1 MKRST
6 ALINGKRLAIYRW
19 GSPRKPPLLLIHG
32 WMDSAACFD
41 EVAEILSARYHVV
54 GFDLHGFG
62 RSSHTPLKSGYH
74 FHAHLADVHAV
85 ICQVIKAEKVTVF
98 GHSMGGNIAMYF
110 TGMFPER
117 VKQLVCVE
125 GWGLPDGDRVETVA
139 KFRKWVLACAHVTKP
154 RTYKKLSDYLE
165 RLAKSAPRATPAM
178 LKHQS
183 SHLIRK
189 TKSGYVLRAD
199 VAHFMP
205 EPDVYNAADFERFVA
220 AVSSPTLLI
229 YGSETAYTW
238 GHGLLKK
245 TQELLRGRQ
254 QTKIIEG
261 AGHMMHYEAPRAL
274 AELVLDFLKSS

>member
-41 EVAEILSARYHVV
+41 DVAQSLSAHYHVV

-62 RSSHTPLKSGYH
+62 RSSHTPLKTGYH
-74 FHAHLADVHAV
+74 FHAHLADVYAV
-85 ICQVIKAEKVTVF
+85 ITQVLKAEKVTVF

-110 TGMFPER
+110 TGMFPEL

-125 GWGLPDGDRVETVA
+125 GWGLPDGDRAETVA
-139 KFRKWVLACAHVTKP
+139 KFRKWVLSSADATKP

-165 RLAKSAPRATPAM
+165 RLGKSAPRATVAT
-178 LKHQS
+178 LKRQS
-183 SHLIRK
+183 SHLVRK
-189 TKSGYVLRAD
+189 TRDGYVLRAD
-199 VAHFMP
+199 VAHFKS
-205 EPDVYNAADFERFVA
+205 EPDVYSAADFERFVA
-220 AVSSPTLLI
+220 AVSCPTLLI
-229 YGSETAYTW
+229 YGSETAYSW

-245 TQELLRGRQ
+245 TQALLRGRH
-254 QTKIIEG
+254 KIETIDG
-261 AGHMMHYEAPRAL
+261 AGHMMHYEAPAAL
-274 AELVLDFLKSS
+274 AGVVQEWLNPS